1 MYDIICI
8 SSERG
13 DCVRKRGSTEKPL
26 TENDYKAF
34 EELETTDKSYA
45 EVAAEFGL
53 TRGILV
59 YRYGKYRKAKE
70 EAEKQ
75 KKEGDKNGG

>member
-1 MYDIICI
+1 M
-8 SSERG
+8 RP
-13 DCVRKRGSTEKPL
+13 RGSVMKPL

-34 EELETTDKSYA
+34 EELETTDKSMGQVA
-45 EVAAEFGL
+45 EEFGM
-53 TRGILV
+53 TRNTFV
-59 YRYGKYRKAKE
+59 YRYSKFKKQR

>member
-1 MYDIICI
+1 M
-8 SSERG
+8 
-13 DCVRKRGSTEKPL
+13 RKRGSTEKPL

-59 YRYGKYRKAKE
+59 YRYSKFKKQR

-75 KKEGDKNGG
+75 KKEGDENGG